1 MATITKTQLLE
12 IVRKAVDFQ
21 ERKKLLENKI
31 STINEE
37 LLVLTEDKD
46 ITDKKI
52 DQSELAF
59 LEKLYKRT
67 PTEKVK
73 KMIDD
78 LKKKDIDDT
87 KYKGD
92 EFDNESDMI
101 ANRKKDS
108 KKKKDIDE
116 GLFQNIGKAVSG
128 VKNIGQ
134 NMVKNYQAGTDQQ
147 KLQYLKNDIA
157 KKQQELNDLNKQY
170 KYLTTQTYSNKG
182 AQTSTAVPRNQQ
194 GVIPQKQKVQAP
206 PVQQKTQVP
215 VQNKQAT
222 GKFIKPVQK
231 RQVPTPQRRA
241 VAENKKN

>member
-37 LLVLTEDKD
+37 LNLLQEGFGSKGTGTTGAKG
-46 ITDKKI
+46 TKGN
-52 DQSELAF
+52 
-59 LEKLYKRT
+59 
-67 PTEKVK
+67 
-73 KMIDD
+73 
-78 LKKKDIDDT
+78 KKDDIDNT

-92 EFDNESDMI
+92 EFDNEVDMI
-101 ANRKKDS
+101 SNRKKDS

-194 GVIPQKQKVQAP
+194 GVIQQKQKIQTP

-231 RQVPTPQRRA
+231 RQAPVQQRRK

>member
-21 ERKKLLENKI
+21 ESKKLLEDKI
-31 STINEE
+31 SKINEE

-78 LKKKDIDDT
+78 LKK
-87 KYKGD
+87 
-92 EFDNESDMI
+92 EN
-101 ANRKKDS
+101 
-108 KKKKDIDE
+108 IDE

-134 NMVKNYQAGTDQQ
+134 NMVKNYQTGTDQQ
-147 KLQYLKNDIA
+147 KLQYLKNDIT
-157 KKQQELNDLNKQY
+157 KKQQELNNLNKQY
-170 KYLTTQTYSNKG
+170 KYLTAQNYSNKG
-182 AQTSTAVPRNQQ
+182 AQTATAVPRNQQ

-215 VQNKQAT
+215 IKKAVAPVKKTTN